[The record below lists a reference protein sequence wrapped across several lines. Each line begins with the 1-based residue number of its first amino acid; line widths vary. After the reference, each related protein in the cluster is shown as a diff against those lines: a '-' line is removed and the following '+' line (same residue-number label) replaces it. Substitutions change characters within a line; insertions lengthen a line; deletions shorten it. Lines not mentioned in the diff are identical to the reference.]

1 MYVEDIL
8 IYGRTKEE
16 HEENLKKV
24 IKINSSQ
31 PKGKQKC
38 IFEEKEI
45 LFLGYKTAKNK
56 LEPMKE
62 NRASILEY
70 QAPKDVEGIRS
81 YLNSDIWKGF
91 RILTLK

>member
-16 HEENLKKV
+16 HKKTKGHEE
-24 IKINSSQ
+24 IDSSQ

-45 LFLGYKTAKNK
+45 LFLGYKIAKNK
-56 LEPMKE
+56 LVSMKE

-70 QAPKDVEGIRS
+70 QAPKDVEGIKS